1 MSLLIRVS
9 NAQSLVEFFYK
20 KMGLQVQM
28 RKWQDINFWM
38 KKERV
43 FDLLLPRIFTISL
56 HMIIKL
62 ADDIYLYY
70 ANVNTQFWHHVTLT
84 TRPDL
89 LDSLT
94 ERSTDPTAV
103 RMTDE

>member
-1 MSLLIRVS
+1 
-9 NAQSLVEFFYK
+9 
-20 KMGLQVQM
+20 M
-28 RKWQDINFWM
+28 RKWQDVNFWM

-62 ADDIYLYY
+62 ADNIHLYY
-70 ANVNTQFWHHVTLT
+70 ANVNTQFLHHVTLT

-94 ERSTDPTAV
+94 ECSTDPTAV
-103 RMTDE
+103 S